1 MGDGFAVIPTDGTF
15 RAPVAGKLMLVAKTL
30 HAYAIKADNGA
41 EVLVHIGID
50 TVKLKGEG
58 FIGLRDQGDRV
69 EVGDPIVQVDMVAVT
84 PLVPS
89 MATPVLVT
97 NSKKF
102 AVSAVDLGA
111 TDGEPVVTVTP
122 K

>member
-1 MGDGFAVIPTDGTF
+1 MA
-15 RAPVAGKLMLVAKTL
+15 
-30 HAYAIKADNGA
+30 
-41 EVLVHIGID
+41 
-50 TVKLKGEG
+50 
-58 FIGLRDQGDRV
+58 
-69 EVGDPIVQVDMVAVT
+69 AVT